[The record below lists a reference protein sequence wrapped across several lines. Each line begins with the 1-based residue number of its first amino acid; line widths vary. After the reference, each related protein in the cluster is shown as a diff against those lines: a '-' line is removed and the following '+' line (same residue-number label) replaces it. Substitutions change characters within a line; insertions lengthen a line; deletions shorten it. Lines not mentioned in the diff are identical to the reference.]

1 MAEYTVRV
9 MRRKAPLLGDKK
21 RIKELEHDE
30 VTVEA
35 ADENSALDKVIAA
48 EYAEGGRRL
57 RVYVEVDMAT
67 GGSRGFGDYA
77 LMQVRDEERQRE
89 LDDKWVRAYGPASE

>member
-21 RIKELEHDE
+21 RVRNLEHDE

-35 ADENSALDKVIAA
+35 DDENSALDKVIKA
-48 EYAEGGRRL
+48 EYAEGGKRL
-57 RVYVEVDMAT
+57 RVYVEVDMAS

-77 LMQVRDEERQRE
+77 LMNVRDEGRQRE
-89 LDDKWVRAYGPASE
+89 LDDEWSRAYGPASK